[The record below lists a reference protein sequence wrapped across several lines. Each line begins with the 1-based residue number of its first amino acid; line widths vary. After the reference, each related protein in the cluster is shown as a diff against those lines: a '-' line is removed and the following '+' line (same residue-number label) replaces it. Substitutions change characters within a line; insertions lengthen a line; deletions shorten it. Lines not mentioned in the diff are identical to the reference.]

1 MVIHSSILVLENP
14 HGQRSLVGYSSWA
27 YTESDTTE
35 QLSTAHHR
43 HLISVCCISKTIF
56 LYLSQKQRKILLV
69 ASSLG
74 EKDKVSVKKS
84 TKDKVLHT

>member
-1 MVIHSSILVLENP
+1 MVTHSSILVLENP
-14 HGQRSLVGYSSWA
+14 HGQRSLVGYSSWG
-27 YTESDTTE
+27 YIESDTTE
-35 QLSTAHHR
+35 RLSTALHR
-43 HLISVCCISKTIF
+43 HLVSVCCISKTIF